1 MATNLESKQTKR
13 PKGQTP
19 RKTKEPQKNKKKKLF
34 SVQAQL
40 TMKGT
45 IDLDEVPLLH

>member
-19 RKTKEPQKNKKKKLF
+19 ENQRTTKKQKKKLF
-34 SVQAQL
+34 NVQAQL